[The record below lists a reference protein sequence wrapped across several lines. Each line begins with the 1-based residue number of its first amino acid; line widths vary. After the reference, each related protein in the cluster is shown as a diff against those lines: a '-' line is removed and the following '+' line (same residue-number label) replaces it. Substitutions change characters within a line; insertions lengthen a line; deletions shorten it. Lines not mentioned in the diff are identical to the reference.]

1 MSEARCP
8 FDRAADI
15 DFMDPVV
22 QENWFDAYDV
32 IREESPAY
40 FMPQIGMYVLTRYD
54 DIEYVLKHSDIF
66 THRPEQG
73 NAEPLLKYPEAVAR
87 YEQNGWPRIQPLGN
101 DLPHHPHY
109 QALVAEQLSAEGIRR
124 REGFIRQVAD
134 DLIDDWIDDG
144 EIEFLGQFAELLPML
159 VIARILGFPPMD
171 LPQLKEWSSAWVL
184 PYSRGLT
191 LEQEIWA
198 VEKHIELQH
207 YIHDAMKERE
217 SKPRDDIISILMR
230 AEYEDIDLG
239 RKRKLT
245 TAEIIGMVD
254 HMLIGGNET
263 TAFAL
268 ANGLWILFR
277 NPDVYADLQAD
288 HRLIKPFVDEV
299 LRIESPTQGLIRH
312 VRKDVTFG
320 DVEVPRGSVLSVRYG
335 AGNRD
340 PRRYPEPEKP
350 DLARQGVGRHLA
362 FGMGEHVCPG
372 ARLSR
377 MEQIWSWEALLTRLE
392 NIRPVEH
399 LNTYEHLPGMWV
411 RALKSIHMTFDKA

>member
-1 MSEARCP
+1 
-8 FDRAADI
+8 
-15 DFMDPVV
+15 MDPVV

-66 THRPEQG
+66 THRPEKG

-87 YEQNGWPRIQPLGN
+87 YEEKGWPRIQPLGH

-134 DLIDDWIDDG
+134 DLIDSWIDDG
-144 EIEFLGQFAELLPML
+144 QIEFLGQFAELLPML

-198 VEKHIELQH
+198 VDKHIELQH
-207 YIHDAMKERE
+207 YIHDAMQERK

-230 AEYEDIDLG
+230 SEYEDIDLG

-277 NPDVYADLQAD
+277 HPHVYADLQAD
-288 HRLIKPFVDEV
+288 HGLIKPFVDEV

-312 VRKDVTFG
+312 VRKDVTIG

-340 PRRYPEPEKP
+340 PRRYPDPAQP
-350 DLARQGVGRHLA
+350 DLTRQGVGRHLA

-377 MEQIWSWEALLTRLE
+377 MEQIWSWEALLTRLKHM
-392 NIRPVEH
+392 RPVEH
-399 LNTYEHLPGMWV
+399 LNTYEHVPGMWV
-411 RALKSIHMTFDKA
+411 RALKSIHMAFDKP